1 MIPPIFSIC
10 AASPAVTTL
19 IGSNPIRLFPFGLAP
34 QDVVKPYVTWQTIA
48 GSPENYLGSL
58 PDADS
63 WSVQVDVWSLDAA
76 TVLQI
81 AQALRDAFEPVAYIT
96 GWGNQSRE
104 PETKLYRY
112 NFTVDF
118 IVNR

>member
-10 AASPAVTTL
+10 AASPAVTAL
-19 IGSNPIRLFPFGLAP
+19 IGTDPVRLFPFGLAP
-34 QDVVKPYVTWQTIA
+34 PSVVKPYVTWQKIT
-48 GSPENYLGSL
+48 GSPENYLGSR

-63 WSVQVDVWSLDAA
+63 WSLQVDVWTLEGNEVEPIVDALA
-76 TVLQI
+76 D
-81 AQALRDAFEPVAYIT
+81 ALEPVSYIT
-96 GWGNQSRE
+96 SWGSTRRE
-104 PETKLYRY
+104 SDTLLYNY